1 MGTTQISV
9 RLEEE
14 ILEQLDKFVD
24 GLRYRSRA
32 QILIIALTEWLEEHG
47 ADLTLWHLTTP
58 PPLAEDCIDDNL
70 KEESRVKSICKGFL
84 REMMESGEFRKLM
97 LEKSKI
103 KS

>member
-1 MGTTQISV
+1 MATTQISV

-14 ILEQLDKFVD
+14 VVEQLDKFVD
-24 GLRYRSRA
+24 GIRYRSRA
-32 QILIIALTEWLEEHG
+32 QILIIALTEWLEGNG

-58 PPLAEDCIDDNL
+58 PPLAEDCVDDNL

-97 LEKSKI
+97 LEKGKI